1 MAETLD
7 VKKIGLEIGED
18 VVKSVISKVV
28 KPYAQDYILKSEN
41 KIDDI
46 LLPFLDSLE
55 KALVELADKID
66 GEVG

>member
-55 KALVELADKID
+55 KALIELADKID
-66 GEVG
+66 NEVG